1 MVEQAP
7 VSEDESAA
15 AMTPSHRWLPAAPW
29 AWLAMGLSG
38 LVAGSSLWTNL
49 GSSLTTVRTIEA
61 IWLLVVSLIA
71 LWRWGI
77 DEDRSPNLL
86 AGALIGLVVAT
97 IVLYGGGMP
106 LVAVKA
112 AVGLFWVALG
122 ILELVAWLAAPR
134 PSLQSPWISL
144 ASLLA
149 GIVTVTFPSVLV
161 VEFTAVSAVWALV
174 LGVLC
179 LLRGVWLGMRARR
192 PVRLNWPVW
201 LRHTVG
207 IGVPAVLLIGTTLGY
222 GNLVAGTAAARGE
235 QAELAAFYEVPS
247 DLAPGDPGSIIRA
260 EVVDLAGLDGT
271 AWRVLFRSQDEHD
284 QSTVSSGVIF
294 VPSGDGANRPVVA
307 WAHGTVGLGPQ
318 CAPSRDAAFI
328 EHTDWINDA
337 LDRGWVV
344 AGADYAGAAGT
355 GIGEKYMVL
364 AAQGRDVINSVRAA
378 QVLPGSDAGDRYM
391 TYGESQGGAV
401 SFAAGSLGPTYAPEL
416 ELVGIGGVA
425 AASDIGAI
433 MASRW
438 DRPLVGWLLGPH
450 LARSYTR
457 HYPNLS
463 AARILSSAGQEHYA
477 QIADDS
483 CVLDPLSFLINPQMG
498 TFFGGDPTTDPDWR
512 AALFENKAPN
522 PPAGIPVF
530 VGHGLDD
537 PLIDPAFSVG
547 LARRYCDAGA
557 TVTTEW
563 MQGVEHIGSSNIAAP
578 DYLAWVD
585 GLLANTEAPSTCGEE
600 PPVAPAPEL
609 R

>member
-1 MVEQAP
+1 
-7 VSEDESAA
+7 
-15 AMTPSHRWLPAAPW
+15 
-29 AWLAMGLSG
+29 MGLSG
-38 LVAGSSLWTNL
+38 LVAGSSLWANL
-49 GSSLTTVRTIEA
+49 GSSLTTIRIIEA
-61 IWLLVVSLIA
+61 IWLLVVSVIA
-71 LWRWGI
+71 LWRWGL
-77 DEDRSPNLL
+77 DDVRSPHLL
-86 AGALIGLVVAT
+86 AGALVGSVVAT

-122 ILELVAWLAAPR
+122 ILEFVAWLAAPR

-149 GIVTVTFPSVLV
+149 GIVTITFPSVLV
-161 VEFTAVSAVWALV
+161 VEFTAVLAVWALV

-179 LLRGVWLGMRARR
+179 LLRGVWLALLARR
-192 PVRLNWPVW
+192 PVRLNWPLW
-201 LRHTVG
+201 LRRTVG

-235 QAELAAFYEVPS
+235 QAELAAFYEVPP

-260 EVVDLAGLDGT
+260 EIVDLAGLDGT
-271 AWRVLFRSQDEHD
+271 AWRVLFRSQDELD
-284 QSTVSSGVIF
+284 RSTVSSGVIF
-294 VPSGDGANRPVVA
+294 VPTGDGADRPVVA
-307 WAHGTVGLGPQ
+307 WAHGTAGLGPV
-318 CAPSRDAAFI
+318 CAPSRDADFLQ
-328 EHTDWINDA
+328 HTDWIKDA

-344 AGADYAGAAGT
+344 TGADYAGAAGT

-378 QVLPGSDAGDRYM
+378 QALPASGAGDRYV

-401 SFAAGSLGPTYAPEL
+401 SFAAGSLGPAYAPEL

-425 AASDIGAI
+425 AASDVGAI

-457 HYPNLS
+457 QYPNLS
-463 AARILSSAGQEHYA
+463 ATAILSPAGQEHYA

-483 CVLDPLSFLINPQMG
+483 CVFDPLSFLINPRMG
-498 TFFGGDPTTDPDWR
+498 TFFGGDPTTDPGWR
-512 AALFENKAPN
+512 AALIENKAPN
-522 PPAGIPVF
+522 PPAGVPVF
-530 VGHGLDD
+530 VGHGLAD

-547 LARRYCDAGA
+547 LAQRYCAGGA
-557 TVTTEW
+557 TVTTQW
-563 MQGVEHIGSSNIAAP
+563 MPGVEHIGSSNSAAP
-578 DYLAWVD
+578 DYLGWAE
-585 GLLANTEAPSTCGEE
+585 GLLAGDEAPSTCGET